1 MARIEVQLLENRLV
15 VWDTEDGR
23 KLFRMGFYGKPLGV
37 PKPKDASFDAP
48 LILDLIEGLYLLE
61 KGVIRVVKPDGR
73 EVDAGELREVARSL
87 YERFDMKYL
96 VYRDL
101 RDRGLVATPGIKYG
115 CDFAVYRK
123 GPGIDHAPYIVHVRS
138 RDEPLEAPD
147 VVRSGRLATTVRKTF
162 ITAIP
167 NLEDGKVTYVGFRWW
182 RP

>member
-1 MARIEVQLLENRLV
+1 MTRIEVHLVENRLI
-15 VWDTEDGR
+15 VWKVEEGR
-23 KLFRMGFYGKPLGV
+23 RLFRMGFYGKPLGV
-37 PKPKDASFDAP
+37 PKPKDTSFDAP
-48 LILDLIEGLYLLE
+48 LMLDLIEGLYLLE
-61 KGVIRVVKPDGR
+61 RGVIRVVMPDGS
-73 EVDAGELREVARSL
+73 EVDVEELRERARRL

-96 VYRDL
+96 VYKDL

-138 RDEPLEAPD
+138 REEALEAPD

-167 NLEDGKVTYVGFRWW
+167 DLEKGTVTYIGFRWW